1 MSLSNTDKEMLWIDS
16 WNDLYDLIEN
26 HGVEYLLLE
35 NYQEVTLE
43 RAQGFIQDS
52 AYESKSVDFKIDYYK
67 GKKSILITLAT

>member
-26 HGVEYLLLE
+26 HRVEYLLLE